1 MLRPLKS
8 FNLRQARHCYRIVL
22 FICRSTEGCPSFEN
36 ANSLTQTQLFKRLVH
51 PCRFD
56 RISRPERKV
65 PFNSILIK
73 VQFSC
78 SPLARDEEGN
88 LLPIDVYARN
98 YVYFLQNLEAHDLQF
113 KMQALLQLRYVDP
126 RLVFREV
133 APNRTSPIV
142 GEDDLRKELWVPHI
156 FFANEK

>member
-1 MLRPLKS
+1 MSQKIAS
-8 FNLRQARHCYRIVL
+8 KIT
-22 FICRSTEGCPSFEN
+22 S
-36 ANSLTQTQLFKRLVH
+36 
-51 PCRFD
+51 
-56 RISRPERKV
+56 
-65 PFNSILIK
+65 
-73 VQFSC
+73 
-78 SPLARDEEGN
+78 ARDENGKLQPVE
-88 LLPIDVYARN
+88 VYARN